1 MMTFGFIGLF
11 RKLCSR
17 ENKTIRYLSD
27 SSYWLYV
34 AHVPLIIGAQ
44 FAVRDWPLSPAVK
57 YSFLVFLAVTGL
69 LLLIYQ
75 FLVRYTWLGRLLNG
89 PRVRPTS

>member
-1 MMTFGFIGLF
+1 MEGRLEGSNSPSHEQELLPAPL
-11 RKLCSR
+11 RPR
-17 ENKTIRYLSD
+17 RPARHGDQRGQGRRRHYLE
-27 SSYWLYV
+27 Y
-34 AHVPLIIGAQ
+34 
-44 FAVRDWPLSPAVK
+44 
-57 YSFLVFLAVTGL
+57 FLVLLAVTGL